1 MKNIIEF
8 IVGLIKKAP
17 VWLRVTFI
25 TLLCIILG
33 ILGFLH
39 VSCGSL
45 SVKDLNWKYKDV
57 PQVVDS
63 ENPDSVNN

>member
-33 ILGFLH
+33 LLGFLY

-45 SVKDLNWKYKDV
+45 SLKDLDWRYKDV
-57 PQVVDS
+57 PQVVAP
-63 ENPDSVNN
+63 ENLDSVNN